1 MYLTHVHT
9 IDKVHHAGLCYERAN
24 CHCHGHHLYN
34 QPRKLNRKGGGGSSH
49 IKMTGMLTDII
60 KETHTRNQDFVMWVW

>member
-1 MYLTHVHT
+1 MYITHVHT

-34 QPRKLNRKGGGGSSH
+34 QPRKLNRKGGGVP
-49 IKMTGMLTDII
+49 I
-60 KETHTRNQDFVMWVW
+60 